1 MKKTIITAVFGLS
14 FLALNA
20 QVEVSTKSFDLE
32 SQNKHKNWQIGYT
45 SIDSKT
51 NNISVNMQ
59 QANCDKTVGWG
70 EITFRGTAW
79 NIDKLIFDTD
89 FNYLETKSAKY
100 KNTSEALLNN
110 ENVFGKKYKV
120 VAHGSK
126 SLAIAEVMASTT
138 TPMPKG
144 LIDNSFMFTTIVTSN
159 STMTGFK
166 LASAHIGLEMQYGVG
181 KQGGSYCSEYPAAF
195 KKTSEDAKEEKGQ
208 RWIPMFSNPVP
219 NGGNVLFNTSGVLK
233 EEKGYWVFRKYD
245 ENTSILKEKTFTFDY
260 QCIMYGKEIETAP
273 GEFDYVFV
281 TWPIDYKKSKMPT
294 APANSY
300 EYFYVDGTT
309 YEIKE
314 NVKIVAPNSEWII
327 TDVIR
332 DNGSTYLVGGCGEKN
347 SIYTDISPLK
357 ANIKV
362 YENLQVAKITNGKL
376 VYVSSNMNKDLKGS
390 VKTTDGLNVNAKV
403 NFSMLN
409 TSLKVANGKL
419 IYAGKWATTHQAFVI
434 DDKGKIETVLSTT
447 ESTNSRSQ
455 LSFSKDGKK
464 MFWLLEDLEVFNKVS
479 KGMIYP
485 KKSRELVSG
494 LSIVSYDLES
504 NKILKYQDLKND
516 EWAVNYYNPILLD
529 NENTIIMLGSKLTK
543 KAKES
548 EIVFVKIKK

>member
-1 MKKTIITAVFGLS
+1 
-14 FLALNA
+14 
-20 QVEVSTKSFDLE
+20 
-32 SQNKHKNWQIGYT
+32 
-45 SIDSKT
+45 
-51 NNISVNMQ
+51 
-59 QANCDKTVGWG
+59 
-70 EITFRGTAW
+70 
-79 NIDKLIFDTD
+79 
-89 FNYLETKSAKY
+89 
-100 KNTSEALLNN
+100 
-110 ENVFGKKYKV
+110 
-120 VAHGSK
+120 
-126 SLAIAEVMASTT
+126 
-138 TPMPKG
+138 
-144 LIDNSFMFTTIVTSN
+144 
-159 STMTGFK
+159 
-166 LASAHIGLEMQYGVG
+166 
-181 KQGGSYCSEYPAAF
+181 
-195 KKTSEDAKEEKGQ
+195 
-208 RWIPMFSNPVP
+208 
-219 NGGNVLFNTSGVLK
+219 
-233 EEKGYWVFRKYD
+233 
-245 ENTSILKEKTFTFDY
+245 
-260 QCIMYGKEIETAP
+260 
-273 GEFDYVFV
+273 
-281 TWPIDYKKSKMPT
+281 MPT

-314 NVKIVAPNSEWII
+314 KLTIVAPNSEWII

-332 DNGSTYLVGGCGEKN
+332 DNGSTYLVGGCGAKN
-347 SIYTDISPLK
+347 TVYTDISPLK

-376 VYVSSNMNKDLKGS
+376 VYVSSNMNKDLKGA
-390 VKTTDGLNVNAKV
+390 VKTTDGLNANSTM

-409 TSLKVANGKL
+409 TSLKVSNGKL